1 MEINVCVN
9 LQYKNIVHVIDDLE
23 PWKKRSREAIRKY
36 PCIQS
41 TILSFL
47 RCANY
52 YRITK
57 LYISIIE
64 SLTI

>member
-1 MEINVCVN
+1 MEINECVN
-9 LQYKNIVHVIDDLE
+9 LQKYRTVHVIDDLE